1 MSDQDSSTRFIFK
14 GADIR
19 GNFVRISD
27 SYLSAVEGHQYPI
40 EVKQLLG
47 EFLVAAQLM
56 ASTIKFEG
64 NLTLQAKG
72 NGAIRA
78 LMAETSHDGKTR
90 AIAQLSE
97 SDQPYDFASLKDGL
111 LAVTIAPKGR
121 QNYQSMVPMTGDNLA
136 DCLKHYFEQSEQLGT
151 LFHLAVEPGRAAGM
165 LIQQLP
171 RQLETD
177 EKLRTEHWR
186 TTQILS
192 DTLTAEELLQKDNRT
207 ILKHLFAEE
216 DIQLLGA
223 TAVSF
228 SCSCS
233 QERMAGALAS
243 LGSAELDKLFSE
255 EEKVELTC
263 EFCSRSY
270 EFNAATLTEILSR
283 NEKLH

>member
-1 MSDQDSSTRFIFK
+1 MSDQDTSTRFIFK

-27 SYLSAVEGHQYPI
+27 SYRSAIAGHQYPEEI
-40 EVKQLLG
+40 KHLLG

-64 NLTLQAKG
+64 KLTLQAKG

-78 LMAETSHDGKTR
+78 VMAETSHDGKTR
-90 AIAQLSE
+90 AIAQLAE
-97 SDQPYDFASLKDGL
+97 SAQPYDFASLKDGL

-136 DCLKHYFEQSEQLGT
+136 ACLKHYFEQSEQLGT

-171 RQLETD
+171 GQLETD
-177 EKLRTEHWR
+177 EKLRSEHWR

-192 DTLTAEELLQKDNRT
+192 DTLTPEELLEKDNQT

-216 DIQLLGA
+216 DIQVLGA
-223 TAVSF
+223 TELNF

-243 LGSAELDKLFSE
+243 LGSAELEEIFRE